1 MKLKYLT
8 PVILCAALSLPVLTY
23 AEDNDSNRTQPKT
36 YAKDALIT
44 TKIKAKLADEESI
57 KTLATIS
64 VDTVNN
70 GDVTLTG
77 KARTQNAI
85 TKAEEIAKNTEGV
98 NHVNNKIELNKDD

>member
-1 MKLKYLT
+1 M
-8 PVILCAALSLPVLTY
+8 LSLPVLTH

-85 TKAEEIAKNTEGV
+85 TKAEEIAKSTEGV
-98 NHVNNKIELNKDD
+98 NHVNNKIELKKDD

>member
-8 PVILCAALSLPVLTY
+8 SALLCAVLSLPVLTY
-23 AEDNDSNRTQPKT
+23 AEDGDSNRTQPKT

-85 TKAEEIAKNTEGV
+85 AKAEEIAKSTEGV
-98 NHVNNKIELNKDD
+98 NHVNNKIELKKDD

>member
-8 PVILCAALSLPVLTY
+8 PALLCAMLSIPVLTY
-23 AEDNDSNRTQPKT
+23 AEDSDSNRTQPKT

-70 GDVTLTG
+70 GYVTLTG

-85 TKAEEIAKNTEGV
+85 AKAEEIAKSTEGV
-98 NHVNNKIELNKDD
+98 NRVDNKIELKKDD